1 MSTLPNKNMT
11 VADVALPLG
20 RFPALRETAF
30 LKTAL
35 EEMSK
40 SRLGI
45 VCVTDVDGRLV
56 GILTDGD
63 VRRKLLTVQKPFSA
77 FFGDD
82 IIDHAKRGP
91 STVMPQDSLITAVT
105 LMEEKQIWDLP
116 VVDAEGILVGLLHL
130 HPVVQA
136 LLDNS
141 RQD

>member
-1 MSTLPNKNMT
+1 MSTLPSKNMI

-20 RFPALRETAF
+20 RFPVLRENAF

-45 VCVTDVDGRLV
+45 VCVTDVEGRLV